1 MTSLSFIECC
11 HLLAIDPKTL
21 RQWLAQ
27 AQISLYP
34 HPKDARIKCLSTEQV
49 QMLARLHGRVLQQEA
64 DASDASSTPSEAQC
78 QISLSA
84 LADADLRARLAQ
96 MEAETRHPAS
106 PTHGPGDPITQRAR
120 AACPAAFA
128 GSATLASFPRR
139 TDAGSAF
146 RLGTLSAG
154 PARNACIGLPSHRE
168 AKSSHRAD

>member
-11 HLLAIDPKTL
+11 HLLAIDPKTV

-27 AQISLYP
+27 AQISLHP
-34 HPKDARIKCLSTEQV
+34 HPKDARIKCLSTEQI
-49 QMLARLHGRVLQQEA
+49 QTLARLHGRVLQQEA
-64 DASDASSTPSEAQC
+64 NASDASSTPSQT
-78 QISLSA
+78 QSQMSLSA
-84 LADADLRARLAQ
+84 LSDADLQARLTQ

-128 GSATLASFPRR
+128 GSTTLASFPRR

-146 RLGTLSAG
+146 RLCALYTG
-154 PARNACIGLPSHRE
+154 PTRNACIGLPSHRE